1 MDDKTREKLLNR
13 LRCYLLD
20 VADHAT
26 EYGCIGT
33 VLLNHIAGKAM
44 TAVDE
49 ATAPEWTPVTPETM
63 PPCEPG
69 VILLYPREYPAPG
82 WDWIDASAAR
92 ESMYNIH
99 PSFWTRLPAF
109 PRLPPA
115 PLDA

>member
-1 MDDKTREKLLNR
+1 MDDKAREKLLNR

-49 ATAPEWTPVTPETM
+49 AIADPWTAVTPETM
-63 PPCEPG
+63 PPCEPD
-69 VILLYPREYPAPG
+69 VILLYTRQYPPG
-82 WDWIDASAAR
+82 WDWVGASVAR
-92 ESMYNIH
+92 GCAYNIRAL
-99 PSFWTRLPAF
+99 FWTRLPAF
-109 PRLPPA
+109 PPLPPSDPA
-115 PLDA
+115 